1 MLLVESDSMISSA
14 AAGTP
19 NKRLASATLTGIE
32 AQNNINYTMKLPT
45 IRLSTLE
52 SDFDKWL

>member
-1 MLLVESDSMISSA
+1 MISSA